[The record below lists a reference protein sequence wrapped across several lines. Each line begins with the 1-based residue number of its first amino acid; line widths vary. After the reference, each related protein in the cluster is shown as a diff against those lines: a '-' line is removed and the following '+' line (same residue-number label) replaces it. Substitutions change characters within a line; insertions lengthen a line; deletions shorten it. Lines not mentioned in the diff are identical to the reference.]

1 MIECIPFIEDSNEI
15 YFSIYSKHK
24 KISHTHTIHQVFDD
38 VAVEIS
44 MAILQFLSEKQ
55 PSVPEP
61 LCWRGLKALLR
72 CCQLARGEVPN
83 LIKMVG
89 PNPGELKGTAS
100 PRCDEIIDSILG
112 LMK

>member
-1 MIECIPFIEDSNEI
+1 M
-15 YFSIYSKHK
+15 
-24 KISHTHTIHQVFDD
+24 
-38 VAVEIS
+38 AVEIS

-55 PSVPEP
+55 PAAPEP
-61 LCWRGLKALLR
+61 LCWRSLKALLR

-89 PNPGELKGTAS
+89 PNPAELKGALS
-100 PRCDEIIDSILG
+100 PRCDELITEIVK